1 MIRYILKRLLI
12 LIPIILAISFIVFAI
27 MSFSPGDPVR
37 MMLGTNADPADAEA
51 LREQLGLNDPFLVQ
65 YFNYIK
71 NAVLHLDFGTSYTT
85 KQPVFNDIIG
95 RFPTTV
101 TLTVGGII
109 IAVVVSLPIGIIS
122 AIKQYS
128 LMDNITV
135 FMSMAFTAIP
145 NVWLGLMLMLLFS
158 YTLGWL
164 PSSGIDSPLG
174 YILPMITLA
183 ALAIALYIR
192 MTRSSMLEVIRM
204 DYVRTAKGKG
214 IGNLKTT
221 LHHEIRNALLPV
233 ITVIG
238 MDFGYMLGGAIV
250 IENVFAVPG
259 LGRLMVDAIRAK
271 NTPVVLA
278 GVIFTAT
285 VFSLVNL
292 ITDVVYAYIDPRI
305 KAEYTAKSAK
315 KLSIKK
321 YLRDI
326 EERERKEA
334 ELDAAG

>member
-1 MIRYILKRLLI
+1 
-12 LIPIILAISFIVFAI
+12 
-27 MSFSPGDPVR
+27 
-37 MMLGTNADPADAEA
+37 
-51 LREQLGLNDPFLVQ
+51 
-65 YFNYIK
+65 
-71 NAVLHLDFGTSYTT
+71 
-85 KQPVFNDIIG
+85 
-95 RFPTTV
+95 
-101 TLTVGGII
+101 
-109 IAVVVSLPIGIIS
+109 
-122 AIKQYS
+122 
-128 LMDNITV
+128 
-135 FMSMAFTAIP
+135 
-145 NVWLGLMLMLLFS
+145 
-158 YTLGWL
+158 
-164 PSSGIDSPLG
+164 
-174 YILPMITLA
+174 ITLA

>member
-174 YILPMITLA
+174 YILPMI
-183 ALAIALYIR
+183 
-192 MTRSSMLEVIRM
+192 
-204 DYVRTAKGKG
+204 
-214 IGNLKTT
+214 
-221 LHHEIRNALLPV
+221 
-233 ITVIG
+233 
-238 MDFGYMLGGAIV
+238 
-250 IENVFAVPG
+250 
-259 LGRLMVDAIRAK
+259 
-271 NTPVVLA
+271 
-278 GVIFTAT
+278 
-285 VFSLVNL
+285 
-292 ITDVVYAYIDPRI
+292 
-305 KAEYTAKSAK
+305 
-315 KLSIKK
+315 
-321 YLRDI
+321 
-326 EERERKEA
+326 
-334 ELDAAG
+334 